1 MITFF
6 KKPIAHPSWFLPALC
21 CHVDGLFILIIK
33 VMSKA
38 EYKRL
43 LEMEIEQLD
52 TCRETSHNRYH
63 EVVDKP
69 IRKLDSDLLIAIAR
83 DRIDVG
89 LDLTSEDRNSVE
101 KELGL

>member
-1 MITFF
+1 
-6 KKPIAHPSWFLPALC
+6 
-21 CHVDGLFILIIK
+21 
-33 VMSKA
+33 MSKA

-52 TCRETSHNRYH
+52 TCRETSHMD
-63 EVVDKP
+63 VDELL
-69 IRKLDSDLLIAIAR
+69 RKSDSDLLIAIAR